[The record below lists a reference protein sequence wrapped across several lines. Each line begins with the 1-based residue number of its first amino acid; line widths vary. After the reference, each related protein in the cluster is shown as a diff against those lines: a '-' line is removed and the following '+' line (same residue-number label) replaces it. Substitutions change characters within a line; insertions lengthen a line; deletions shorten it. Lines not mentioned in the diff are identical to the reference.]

1 MERIDHRLRDVFAR
15 RMQDAVRNP
24 PQRVI
29 ARDLLRR
36 GLSANDVWQLV
47 MRDAAFAPVPEAF
60 RIAVANAAR
69 EIERDE
75 LLAASR
81 RQARARTHA

>member
-1 MERIDHRLRDVFAR
+1 MERIDNRLRDVFAR
-15 RMQDAVRNP
+15 RMLDAVRNP
-24 PQRVI
+24 PQLVI

-36 GLSANDVWQLV
+36 GLSANDVWALV
-47 MRDAAFAPVPEAF
+47 MRDPAFARVPEAF

-69 EIERDE
+69 TIERDE

-81 RQARARTHA
+81 RQARARPHA